1 MKKYLLTIGIGAM
14 LIQVSCDS
22 LQQDEVLLE
31 ENQAL
36 LESEELATGEENLR
50 KKGNVE
56 TTWKVEKAERF
67 YRMTENTY
75 YLLPSNL
82 PLEKVNRA
90 YESTRSDDQF
100 VEEMIKESLKVF
112 DSNIFNYG
120 KFLSPL
126 SRRNHQALAA
136 DEHEVEYNILAAK
149 FNDEEEALASM
160 AGYLKIEDIDGES
173 TESKTYPIFKIVGNP
188 STQSG
193 DDCKGKGSWCDS
205 VPPVRPPQLEEMVDF
220 LPVLK
225 RYGGQPN
232 PTQAA
237 LNELKSN
244 TGLDPVAIALL
255 LPAVQKIADLPSPNA
270 DKDHSKWI
278 PIQSVGRRYGVDMTE
293 SVGTFLAFGV
303 GGSVFGLINE
313 KYDAS
318 GDMDWAA
325 VQLNRRRFEFEMWLF
340 WSRWAEAKKIGSATQ
355 GSGSGKAN

>member
-14 LIQVSCDS
+14 LLHVSCDS

-31 ENQAL
+31 DDQAL
-36 LESEELATGEENLR
+36 FESDELSASGENLR
-50 KKGNVE
+50 KGNVE
-56 TTWKVEKAERF
+56 TEWKVEKGEKF

-75 YLLPSNL
+75 LMLPSYL
-82 PLEKVNRA
+82 PLEKVNRT

-112 DSNIFNYG
+112 DSNIFSSG
-120 KFLSPL
+120 RFLSPMA
-126 SRRNHQALAA
+126 RINHEALAG
-136 DEHEVEYNILAAK
+136 DEHEIEYDILAAK
-149 FNDEEEALASM
+149 FRDEDEALASM
-160 AGYLKIEDIDGES
+160 AGYLKIGDIKGES
-173 TESKTYPIFKIVGNP
+173 QDGRTFPLFEYIGNN
-188 STQSG
+188 STQTG

-205 VPPVRPPQLEEMVDF
+205 IPPVRPPQLEEMVEF

-225 RYGGQPN
+225 RLGGQPN
-232 PTQAA
+232 PTEAA
-237 LNELKSN
+237 MNELKSN

-255 LPAVQKIADLPSPNA
+255 LPAVQKIADLPSPSA
-270 DKDHSKWI
+270 DKDHSRWI
-278 PIQSVGRRYGVDMTE
+278 PILSVGNRYGVDLSE
-293 SVGTFLAFGV
+293 SLGTFLAFGA
-303 GGSVFGLINE
+303 GGSLFGLINE

-340 WSRWAEAKKIGSATQ
+340 WSKWAEAKRIGSATQ